1 MSMRLVL
8 VIAGLLLVAEGA
20 FRLAE
25 AAPRKPLEARLFQA
39 VSYDGAT
46 RTLTLVF
53 HRGAAYAFHEVPRS
67 VYDDFL
73 RIVNRGEYF
82 NRRIRKVY
90 RYERLDRYPG
100 QWCARD

>member
-1 MSMRLVL
+1 MSMRLML
-8 VIAGLLLVAEGA
+8 ALAGLLLVTEGA
-20 FRLAE
+20 LRLAE
-25 AAPRKPLEARLFQA
+25 AAPRKPVEARLFQL
-39 VSYDGAT
+39 VKYDGAT

-82 NRRIRKVY
+82 NRHIRKVY
-90 RYERLDRYPG
+90 RYDRLDRYPG